1 MRVRSFMRFSI
12 GLWCCFL
19 LLLCGSCRQQPQV
32 PSNIP
37 VPDEEKENLITLN
50 KAILNNEERQI
61 EKYIADKHLRL
72 EKDSLGFWCSG
83 SLTNRKAV
91 AKSQQAVTYQ
101 YSITLLDGKFCYSN
115 LNSPRKTTIRLGK
128 GESFTGLDMALRKMK
143 PGEQFDFIF
152 PSILAYGVSGDGH
165 HIPPYS
171 ALFCTVKL
179 IGSSDN

>member
-12 GLWCCFL
+12 GVWFCFFL
-19 LLLCGSCRQQPQV
+19 LICGSCRQQPQV

-37 VPDEEKENLITLN
+37 VPDEEKESLITLN
-50 KAILNNEERQI
+50 KAILTNEERQI
-61 EKYIADKHLRL
+61 GKYIADRHLHL
-72 EKDSLGFWCSG
+72 EKDSLGFWCVG
-83 SLTNRKAV
+83 SLKNRKAI
-91 AKSQQAVTYQ
+91 AKSQQTVTYQ

-128 GESFTGLDMALRKMK
+128 GESFTGLDMALRKMN

-152 PSILAYGVSGDGH
+152 PSILAFGVSGDGH

-179 IGSSDN
+179 IGSADN

>member
-1 MRVRSFMRFSI
+1 MRLFSFVRLGFISAFCLFV
-12 GLWCCFL
+12 LVL
-19 LLLCGSCRQQPQV
+19 GSCRQQPQV

-50 KAILNNEERQI
+50 KAILSNEEHQI
-61 EKYIADKHLRL
+61 EKYIVDRHLHL
-72 EKDSLGFWCSG
+72 EKDSLGFWCAG
-83 SLTNRKAV
+83 SLKNRKAV
-91 AKSQQAVTYQ
+91 AKSQQTVTYQ

-128 GESFTGLDMALRKMK
+128 GESFTGLDMALRKMN

-179 IGSSDN
+179 IGSANN